1 VLLNKRVREVIV
13 CAAMIAAGAR
23 PLAAQATGSLMER
36 LNLDKLQITSLGASI
51 GHILPSQLEPTS
63 LYAIQAD
70 YGEIARGW
78 HVVFGGSY
86 WTSRFRDAVVRS
98 FVDTLN
104 TNLSAPSGS
113 TRVVASPISL
123 YDVTIGGDLR
133 YAPVYSGELKP
144 FLGFGIAAHVMN
156 AEGKLIEGTFVERS
170 LDAIAGGFYVTGGVS
185 LKLVSHLGVEG
196 SVRADMLSG
205 FRSTQIRGGATYY
218 FGQIRAIVPASNGNG
233 RER

>member
-1 VLLNKRVREVIV
+1 MLLNKRVREVIV